1 MSTVAPFKGFALQ
14 GVWTWE
20 AGERER
26 FTALLKALKDGPW
39 EIPPP
44 KRQQTQ
50 RSLKQN
56 AAYWAIVVPAIA
68 DYCGYEKDEAH
79 EALKFRFLRKGEP
92 DALLPTTRSTTELTV
107 QEFEDYVRQVRQ
119 FAAETLGLDI
129 PEPSEVSL

>member
-1 MSTVAPFKGFALQ
+1 VTPIFYGRIDKTGKVQFDNALAWAQHCQSLKGASVEVTCRKQ
-14 GVWTWE
+14 
-20 AGERER
+20 R
-26 FTALLKALKDGPW
+26 
-39 EIPPP
+39 
-44 KRQQTQ
+44 TQ

-92 DALLPTTRSTTELTV
+92 DALLPTSRSTTELTV